1 MAFAWAGRRALAAR
15 RFRPFRTVMQLIAE
29 NVSIGRGERMLFGP
43 CSFRVEAGR
52 ALEVTGPNG
61 SGKSTLLKTLVGFVA
76 PLGGRIRLEG
86 ASTAHPIAEQCHYLG
101 HRDAVRGTLTVGE
114 NVRFWCRFLGGS
126 DGAHE
131 AAVERFGLS
140 GLAHVPAA
148 YLSAG
153 QRRRLALTRL
163 LAAERPLWL
172 LDEPAASLDAAGTE
186 VLRQVMA
193 AHLAKGGLL
202 IAATH
207 VTLALPAAIEL
218 RLGDGAGTA

>member
-1 MAFAWAGRRALAAR
+1 
-15 RFRPFRTVMQLIAE
+15 MQLIAE
-29 NVSIGRGERMLFGP
+29 NVSIGRGERVLFGP
-43 CSFRVEAGR
+43 QSFRVEAGR
-52 ALEVTGPNG
+52 AVVVTGPNG

-76 PLGGRIRLEG
+76 PIGGRIRLAG
-86 ASTAHPIAEQCHYLG
+86 AFAAYPIAEQCHYLG

-126 DGAHE
+126 EEAHE
-131 AAVERFGLS
+131 TAVERFGLA
-140 GLAHVPAA
+140 GLTHVPAA

-193 AHLAKGGLL
+193 AHLARGGLL
-202 IAATH
+202 VAATH
-207 VTLALPAAIEL
+207 VPLALPAAIEL
-218 RLGDGAGTA
+218 RLGAGAGTA